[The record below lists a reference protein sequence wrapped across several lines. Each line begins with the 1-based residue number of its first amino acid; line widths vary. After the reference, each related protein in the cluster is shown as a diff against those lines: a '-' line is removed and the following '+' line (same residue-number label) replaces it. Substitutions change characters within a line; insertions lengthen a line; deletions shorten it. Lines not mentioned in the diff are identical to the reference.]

1 LRTAACL
8 AFAALFFV
16 ACCLLLNRQAGATLR
31 EMFRAVRRCVVQYSA
46 FQQQRDAARVLAAAA
61 HGLSARRIA
70 NARRMHP
77 VAREQHAALRRSRAA
92 VGELGEEFVVLLRDN
107 ESACEV
113 LKHSIKSE
121 KERHG
126 IAVSQSALV
135 QVMQGQLKKST
146 LAIHELQEAREANS
160 ALINLLALIP
170 YARAAEALH
179 FAHLEAK
186 RLQEIRNRHRV
197 PISSRG
203 DPPPIRVEVEQLRT
217 YGIARL
223 QYIGSLY
230 ERLSPSAGT
239 QKSPATPPSLMPS
252 GPDGEG
258 IDGLRLFPGDWGQ
271 LRSLLASPGT
281 RASHHTDVKLW
292 CADAEDGHQNQAL
305 QSGSCLGGRKDVTAS
320 RGRSAT
326 EATERKQATM

>member
-121 KERHG
+121 KERHR

-135 QVMQGQLKKST
+135 QVHVFVQCRVQCDRMSFVT
-146 LAIHELQEAREANS
+146 LLVPCLCLAC
-160 ALINLLALIP
+160 ALLVPCLCLAP
-170 YARAAEALH
+170 HSSWWGAL
-179 FAHLEAK
+179 
-186 RLQEIRNRHRV
+186 
-197 PISSRG
+197 PG
-203 DPPPIRVEVEQLRT
+203 D
-217 YGIARL
+217 
-223 QYIGSLY
+223 
-230 ERLSPSAGT
+230 AGT
-239 QKSPATPPSLMPS
+239 T
-252 GPDGEG
+252 
-258 IDGLRLFPGDWGQ
+258 
-271 LRSLLASPGT
+271 
-281 RASHHTDVKLW
+281 
-292 CADAEDGHQNQAL
+292 
-305 QSGSCLGGRKDVTAS
+305 
-320 RGRSAT
+320 
-326 EATERKQATM
+326 